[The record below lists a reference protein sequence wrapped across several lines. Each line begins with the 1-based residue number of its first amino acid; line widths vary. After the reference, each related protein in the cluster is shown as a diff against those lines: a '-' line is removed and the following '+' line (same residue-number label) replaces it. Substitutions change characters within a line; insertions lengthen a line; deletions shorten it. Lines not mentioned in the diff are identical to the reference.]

1 MSLDII
7 ALFEKG
13 QQIDDNIV
21 HEDEN
26 QNRNVKIIE
35 NGGSELEKLL
45 NSSNNSSVKEKEN
58 FSDKNKQ
65 ILFNLNNKSRFSKV
79 RIELESE
86 NFKSTPIV
94 ELSDRTH
101 TRKIK
106 VPTSTC
112 FVIYRKI

>member
-35 NGGSELEKLL
+35 NGGSELEKL
-45 NSSNNSSVKEKEN
+45 
-58 FSDKNKQ
+58 
-65 ILFNLNNKSRFSKV
+65 
-79 RIELESE
+79 
-86 NFKSTPIV
+86 
-94 ELSDRTH
+94 
-101 TRKIK
+101 
-106 VPTSTC
+106 
-112 FVIYRKI
+112 